1 MKGKVGGKLSACLV
15 VHGWVWLKEDVVV
28 NIISHTHQE
37 NDFGLTLMVINDI
50 YYIIHTAKLL
60 LKYLSSIFWKVPRT
74 QRVRGQLFEE
84 RTFLTKM

>member
-60 LKYLSSIFWKVPRT
+60 LKYLSKDQLISKCHFDVIVST
-74 QRVRGQLFEE
+74 QIP
-84 RTFLTKM
+84 TKFF